1 MSMFCYQCEQTS
13 QATGCTTIGVCGK
26 SPDTAALQ
34 DLIVYATKGISQYTH
49 RLRQLGVSNNEIN
62 DKILE
67 ALFMTLTNVNFDCEE
82 HFEYVL
88 ELAEVMEKA
97 KTLYL
102 DRCKVAELEPE
113 TLHGPVDWKPNYNQV
128 AVMAFAHSLSIYDRI
143 NENDPTIVG
152 LEELVTYGLKGLA
165 AYAHHARLLGFVDE
179 KIMAFLQETLNYL
192 AQPTNTHTKDEL
204 LSYAMRVGE
213 CNVEVMALL
222 DKAHTETFGHPEPT
236 MARTTPVKG
245 KAILVSGHDLKALYE
260 LLKQTEGK
268 GINVYTHGELLPAL
282 AYPTMKR
289 FPHLVGNYGTAWQNQ
304 VKEFSEFPGAILMT
318 TNCLKPPTADYIER
332 LFSTDV
338 VGFSGMTKLPE
349 YQYGPLIEKALEL
362 PGFPATEELRGI
374 TIGFAR
380 NSVLS
385 VADKVIEAVKSKKIN
400 HFFLIGGCD
409 GAEYSRNYYTDL
421 AEAIPAD
428 SVILTL
434 GCGKYRFNM
443 SEFGDIEGIPR
454 LLDLGQCNDAYS
466 AVKIASA
473 LAEALEMDINDLPLS
488 LVLSWFE
495 QKAVAVLLSLLY
507 LGIRDI
513 RIGPTLPAFIT
524 QDVLN
529 LLVEGFALK
538 PITRPEKDLATMLS

>member
-13 QATGCTTIGVCGK
+13 QATGCTTMGVCGK

-49 RLRQLGVSNNEIN
+49 RLRQLGVSNSEIN
-62 DKILE
+62 NKILE

-97 KTLYL
+97 KSLYL
-102 DRCKVAELEPE
+102 ARCQVVEMEPE
-113 TLHGPVDWKPNYNQV
+113 VLHGPVDWMPNYNQV

-143 NENDPTIVG
+143 NGHDQNIVG

-179 KIMAFLQETLNYL
+179 KIMAFIQETLDYL
-192 AQPTNTHTKDEL
+192 AQPTRDHSMDEL
-204 LSYAMRVGE
+204 ISYAMRVGE
-213 CNVEVMALL
+213 CNIEVMALL

-236 MARTTPVKG
+236 LARTTPVEG

-260 LLKQTEGK
+260 LLKQTEGT

-282 AYPTMKR
+282 AYPTMKKFR
-289 FPHLVGNYGTAWQNQ
+289 HLVGNYGSAWQNQ
-304 VKEFSEFPGAILMT
+304 VPEFSKFPGAILMT
-318 TNCLKPPTADYIER
+318 TNCLKPPTADYIDR
-332 LFSTDV
+332 IFSTDV
-338 VGFSGMTKLPE
+338 VGFAGITKLQE
-349 YQYGPLIEKALEL
+349 HQYAPLIEKAKEL
-362 PGFPATEELRGI
+362 PGFAETEELQGI

-385 VADKVIEAVKSKKIN
+385 VADKVIEAVKRKKIN

-421 AEAIPAD
+421 AEAVPD
-428 SVILTL
+428 DCVILTL
-434 GCGKYRFNM
+434 GCGKYRFNGT
-443 SEFGDIEGIPR
+443 EFGDIEGIPR

-466 AVKIASA
+466 AIKIASA
-473 LAEALEMDINDLPLS
+473 LSEALEVDINELPLT

-513 RIGPTLPAFIT
+513 RIGPSLPAFIT
-524 QDVLN
+524 KDVLN
-529 LLVEGFALK
+529 FLVKGFALK
-538 PITRPEKDLATMLS
+538 PITTPAQDLAAVLS